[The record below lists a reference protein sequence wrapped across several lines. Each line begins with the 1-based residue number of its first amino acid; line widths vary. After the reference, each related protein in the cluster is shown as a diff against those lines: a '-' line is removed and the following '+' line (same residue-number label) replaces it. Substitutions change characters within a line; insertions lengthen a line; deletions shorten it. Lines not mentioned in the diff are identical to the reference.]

1 MRIRNEKGVTMVALV
16 ITIIVLIILAGVSI
30 NVTIGDNGLITKA
43 KQAKENIISASEA
56 EAEQLNRL
64 YDEISNIGGDSDIS
78 GNEAIIKL
86 TQFKKAIAT
95 AITNEGVPTFET
107 DTEQKMAG
115 NIGLIVSERTKNATA
130 TANDILEG
138 KTAWVKGTQVT
149 GNNKGYEAG
158 YNDGFNNGKSAG
170 TLKRVAV
177 STAAGAIKTALPNIY
192 DKLTVENFALGDITA
207 EPGRHGGNSGS
218 SSGSFTISGYDA
230 STGTVSVYK
239 RQGDPGNAEIF
250 ISSFNGTVYC
260 YYVE

>member
-1 MRIRNEKGVTMVALV
+1 MKIKSEKGITMVSLV
-16 ITIIVLIILAGVSI
+16 VTIIVLIILAGVSI

-43 KQAKENIISASEA
+43 KEAKENIISASQA

-149 GNNKGYEAG
+149 GNNKGYDAG

-177 STAAGAIKTALPNIY
+177 STAAGAVKTALPNIY
-192 DKLTVENFALGDITA
+192 DKLTVENFALGNVTA
-207 EPGRHGGNSGS
+207 EPGRHGGNLGQDN
-218 SSGSFTISGYDA
+218 GYYNISGYNPT
-230 STGTVSVYK
+230 TGTVSVSV
-239 RQGDPGNAEIF
+239 RQGDPRKCRNF
-250 ISSFNGTVYC
+250 Y
-260 YYVE
+260 